1 MARDYHVDI
10 ARHAADADSK
20 WVDNLLSHFDIP
32 GVAGGRQGVARRVTA
47 HGVYQVVLI
56 RRLTLLF
63 GMKTAKAVSMAGQLL
78 HDGEQSSLD
87 SDYGIELRLDRR
99 VFERAID
106 GAITEAVESV
116 TPARR
121 GRPRTRA

>member
-1 MARDYHVDI
+1 MARDYHADI
-10 ARHAADADSK
+10 ARHAADADGK

-47 HGVYQVVLI
+47 HGVCQVVLI

-63 GMKTAKAVSMAGQLL
+63 GMTTAKAVSMAGRLL
-78 HDGEQSSLD
+78 DDGEQSSLD
-87 SDYGIELRLDRR
+87 ADFGIELRLERR
-99 VFERAID
+99 VFERAVD
-106 GAITEAVESV
+106 LAINEAVEAV

-121 GRPRTRA
+121 GRPPTRP

>member
-1 MARDYHVDI
+1 MARDYHADI
-10 ARHAADADSK
+10 ARHAAGADTK

-47 HGVYQVVLI
+47 HGVCQVVLI

-63 GMKTAKAVSMAGQLL
+63 GMTTAKAVLMAGQLL
-78 HDGEQSSLD
+78 DDGEQSSLD
-87 SDYGIELRLDRR
+87 ADYGIELRLDRR

-116 TPARR
+116 TPAPR
-121 GRPRTRA
+121 GRPRARA